1 MMSNSVNNLED
12 QQLVENI
19 KKDKKTE
26 DCLQELIGRHTGIYL
41 DIVNKYTQNGN
52 TTNKLDLIDEKDYNI
67 YQAALKYKSD
77 KGTKFPTFLGNE
89 TKWICLNKYNKQKK
103 EPQLSIEDI
112 KETEI
117 VNSRFS
123 AKSDNIKKEDLEV
136 FSEAIK
142 FSKNHKDKRVE
153 KIFEMRYI
161 TGEKNKV
168 MPWKKISEELNM
180 SIQGCIN
187 IHNSAVEK
195 FKIELKDKD
204 YV

>member
-1 MMSNSVNNLED
+1 MKSKPVNNLED
-12 QQLVENI
+12 LQLVDNI
-19 KKDKKTE
+19 KKDTKTE

-41 DIVNKYTQNGN
+41 DIVNKYTLNGN
-52 TTNKLDLIDEKDYNI
+52 TTNRLDLIDEKDYNI
-67 YQAALKYKSD
+67 YQAALKYEGD
-77 KGTKFPTFLGNE
+77 RGTKFPTFLGNE
-89 TKWICLNKYNKQKK
+89 TKWICLNKFNKRKRD
-103 EPQLSIEDI
+103 PQLSIDDVKESDI
-112 KETEI
+112 LHPKKE
-117 VNSRFS
+117 
-123 AKSDNIKKEDLEV
+123 KIKKEDLEV

-142 FSKNHKDKRVE
+142 LSKVHKDKRVE

>member
-1 MMSNSVNNLED
+1 MMFNPINNLED
-12 QQLVENI
+12 FQLVENI
-19 KKDKKTE
+19 KTNKKAETS
-26 DCLQELIGRHTGIYL
+26 LQELIGRHTGIYL

-77 KGTKFPTFLGNE
+77 RGTKFPTFLGNE
-89 TKWICLNKYNKQKK
+89 TKWICLNKYNKKKK

-112 KETEI
+112 KEVDILNTKNE
-117 VNSRFS
+117 
-123 AKSDNIKKEDLEV
+123 KIKKEDLEV
-136 FSEAIK
+136 FTEAIK
-142 FSKNHKDKRVE
+142 FSKKHKDKRVE

>member
-1 MMSNSVNNLED
+1 MKLKPVNSLED
-12 QQLVENI
+12 LQLVDNI
-19 KKDKKTE
+19 KKDTKTE
-26 DCLQELIGRHTGIYL
+26 DCLHELIGRHTGIYL
-41 DIVNKYTQNGN
+41 DMVNKYTLNGN
-52 TTNKLDLIDEKDYNI
+52 TTNRLDLIDEKDYNI
-67 YQAALKYKSD
+67 YQAALKYEGD
-77 KGTKFPTFLGNE
+77 RGTKFPTFLGNE
-89 TKWICLNKYNKQKK
+89 TKWICLNKFNKRKRD
-103 EPQLSIEDI
+103 PQLSIDDVKESDI
-112 KETEI
+112 LHPKKE
-117 VNSRFS
+117 
-123 AKSDNIKKEDLEV
+123 KIKKEDLEV

-142 FSKNHKDKRVE
+142 LSKVHKDKRVE

>member
-1 MMSNSVNNLED
+1 MSNIINELQDNE
-12 QQLVENI
+12 LVKNI
-19 KKDKKTE
+19 KNDKKAE
-26 DCLQELIGRHTGIYL
+26 DSLQELIGRHTGIYL
-41 DIVNKYTQNGN
+41 DIVNKYTKNGN
-52 TTNKLDLIDEKDYNI
+52 STNKLDLIDEKDYNI
-67 YQAALKYKSD
+67 YQAALKYKDD

-89 TKWICLNKYNKQKK
+89 TKWICLNKHNKKKK

-112 KETEI
+112 KESDILENKHSKVSSEELEI
-117 VNSRFS
+117 
-123 AKSDNIKKEDLEV
+123 

-142 FSKNHKDKRVE
+142 FSKSHQDERVE

-187 IHNSAVEK
+187 IHNSAIEK
-195 FKIELKDKD
+195 FKIELKDKN

>member
-1 MMSNSVNNLED
+1 MSNIINELQDNE
-12 QQLVENI
+12 LVKDI
-19 KKDKKTE
+19 KNDKKAE
-26 DCLQELIGRHTGIYL
+26 DSLQELIGRHTGIYL
-41 DIVNKYTQNGN
+41 DIVNKYTKNGN
-52 TTNKLDLIDEKDYNI
+52 STNKLDLIDEKDYNI
-67 YQAALKYKSD
+67 YQAALKYKDD

-89 TKWICLNKYNKQKK
+89 TKWICLNKHNKKKK

-112 KETEI
+112 KESDILENKHSKVSSEELEI
-117 VNSRFS
+117 
-123 AKSDNIKKEDLEV
+123 

-142 FSKNHKDKRVE
+142 FSKNHQDERVE

-187 IHNSAVEK
+187 IHNSAIEK
-195 FKIELKDKD
+195 FKIELKDKN

>member
-1 MMSNSVNNLED
+1 MTSKPINNLED
-12 QQLVENI
+12 FQLVENI
-19 KKDKKTE
+19 KENKKTE
-26 DCLQELIGRHTGIYL
+26 DSLQELIGRHTGIYL

-52 TTNKLDLIDEKDYNI
+52 LTNKLDLIDEKDYNI

-77 KGTKFPTFLGNE
+77 RGTKFPTFLGNE
-89 TKWICLNKYNKQKK
+89 TKWICLNKYNKRKK
-103 EPQLSIEDI
+103 EPQVSIDDI
-112 KETEI
+112 KEIDILNTKNEKI
-117 VNSRFS
+117 N
-123 AKSDNIKKEDLEV
+123 KEDFEV

-142 FSKNHKDKRVE
+142 FSKEHKDKRVE

-168 MPWKKISEELNM
+168 MPWKKISEKLDM

>member
-1 MMSNSVNNLED
+1 MSSLINKLQDSE
-12 QQLVENI
+12 LVSNI
-19 KKDKKTE
+19 KNNQKAE

-67 YQAALKYKSD
+67 YQAALKYKDD

-89 TKWICLNKYNKQKK
+89 TKWICLNKHNKKKK
-103 EPQLSIEDI
+103 EPQLIIEDI
-112 KETEI
+112 KESDILEDKNVKI
-117 VNSRFS
+117 
-123 AKSDNIKKEDLEV
+123 KSEDLEI

-153 KIFEMRYI
+153 KIFDMRYI
-161 TGEKNKV
+161 TGERNRV

-187 IHNSAVEK
+187 IHNSAIDK

>member
-1 MMSNSVNNLED
+1 MSNSVNNLED

-89 TKWICLNKYNKQKK
+89 TKWICLNKYNKKKK

-117 VNSRFS
+117 LST
-123 AKSDNIKKEDLEV
+123 KSNNLKKEDLEV

-142 FSKNHKDKRVE
+142 FSRNHKDKRVE

-161 TGEKNKV
+161 TGEKNRV
-168 MPWKKISEELNM
+168 MPWKKISEELDM

>member
-1 MMSNSVNNLED
+1 MKSKLVNNLED
-12 QQLVENI
+12 LQLVDNI

-41 DIVNKYTQNGN
+41 DIVNKYTLNGN
-52 TTNKLDLIDEKDYNI
+52 TTNRLDLIDEKDYNI
-67 YQAALKYKSD
+67 YQAALKYEGD
-77 KGTKFPTFLGNE
+77 RGTKFPTFLGNE
-89 TKWICLNKYNKQKK
+89 TKWICLNKFNKRKRD
-103 EPQLSIEDI
+103 PQLSIDDV
-112 KETEI
+112 KE
-117 VNSRFS
+117 
-123 AKSDNIKKEDLEV
+123 SDMIQTKKEKIKKEDLEV

-142 FSKNHKDKRVE
+142 LSKVHKDKRVE

>member
-1 MMSNSVNNLED
+1 MSNIINELQDNE
-12 QQLVENI
+12 LVKNI
-19 KKDKKTE
+19 KNDKKAE
-26 DCLQELIGRHTGIYL
+26 DSLQELIGRHTGIYL
-41 DIVNKYTQNGN
+41 DIVNKYTKNGN
-52 TTNKLDLIDEKDYNI
+52 STNKLDLIDEKDYNI
-67 YQAALKYKSD
+67 YQAALKYKDD

-89 TKWICLNKYNKQKK
+89 TKWICLNKHNKKKK

-112 KETEI
+112 KESDILENKHSKVSSEELEI
-117 VNSRFS
+117 
-123 AKSDNIKKEDLEV
+123 

-142 FSKNHKDKRVE
+142 FSKNHQDERVE

-187 IHNSAVEK
+187 IHNSAIEK
-195 FKIELKDKD
+195 FKIELKDKN

>member
-1 MMSNSVNNLED
+1 MKSKPVNNLED
-12 QQLVENI
+12 LQLVDNI
-19 KKDKKTE
+19 KKDTKTE

-41 DIVNKYTQNGN
+41 DIVNKYTLNGN
-52 TTNKLDLIDEKDYNI
+52 TTNRLDLIEEKDYNI

-77 KGTKFPTFLGNE
+77 RGTKFPTFLGNE
-89 TKWICLNKYNKQKK
+89 TKWICLNKYNKKKK
-103 EPQLSIEDI
+103 EPQISIEDI
-112 KETEI
+112 KETDILNTKNE
-117 VNSRFS
+117 
-123 AKSDNIKKEDLEV
+123 KIKKEDLEV

-142 FSKNHKDKRVE
+142 FSKKHKDKRVE

-168 MPWKKISEELNM
+168 MPWKKISEELDM

-195 FKIELKDKD
+195 FKIELKDKN

>member
-1 MMSNSVNNLED
+1 MSNIINELQDNE
-12 QQLVENI
+12 LVKNI
-19 KKDKKTE
+19 KNDKKAE
-26 DCLQELIGRHTGIYL
+26 DSLQELIGRHTGIYL
-41 DIVNKYTQNGN
+41 DIVNKYTKNGN
-52 TTNKLDLIDEKDYNI
+52 STNKLDLIDEKDYNI
-67 YQAALKYKSD
+67 YQAALKYKDD

-89 TKWICLNKYNKQKK
+89 TKWICLNKHNKKKK

-112 KETEI
+112 KESDILENKHSKVSSEELEI
-117 VNSRFS
+117 
-123 AKSDNIKKEDLEV
+123 

-142 FSKNHKDKRVE
+142 FSKNHQDERVE

-187 IHNSAVEK
+187 IHNSAIEK

>member
-1 MMSNSVNNLED
+1 MKSEPIKILED
-12 QQLVENI
+12 LQLVDNI
-19 KKDKKTE
+19 KKDTKIE
-26 DCLQELIGRHTGIYL
+26 DSLQELIGRHTGIYL
-41 DIVNKYTQNGN
+41 DIVNKYTRNGN
-52 TTNKLDLIDEKDYNI
+52 QTNRLDLIDEKDYNI
-67 YQAALKYKSD
+67 YQAALKYEGD
-77 KGTKFPTFLGNE
+77 RGTKFPTFLGNK
-89 TKWICLNKYNKQKK
+89 TKWICLNKFNKRKRD
-103 EPQLSIEDI
+103 PQLSIDDI
-112 KETEI
+112 RESDILRPKKE
-117 VNSRFS
+117 
-123 AKSDNIKKEDLEV
+123 KLKKEDLEV

-142 FSKNHKDKRVE
+142 LSKTHKDKRVE

>member
-1 MMSNSVNNLED
+1 MSNIINELQDNE
-12 QQLVENI
+12 LVKNI
-19 KKDKKTE
+19 KNDKKAE
-26 DCLQELIGRHTGIYL
+26 DSLQELIVRHTGIYL
-41 DIVNKYTQNGN
+41 DIVNKYTKNGN
-52 TTNKLDLIDEKDYNI
+52 STNKLDLIDEKDYNI
-67 YQAALKYKSD
+67 YQAALKYKDD

-89 TKWICLNKYNKQKK
+89 TKWICLNKHNKKKK

-112 KETEI
+112 KESDILENKHSKVSSEELEI
-117 VNSRFS
+117 
-123 AKSDNIKKEDLEV
+123 

-142 FSKNHKDKRVE
+142 FSKNHQDERVE

-187 IHNSAVEK
+187 IHNSAIEK
-195 FKIELKDKD
+195 FKIELKDKN

>member
-1 MMSNSVNNLED
+1 MTFNPINNLED
-12 QQLVENI
+12 FQLVENI
-19 KKDKKTE
+19 KTNKKAETS
-26 DCLQELIGRHTGIYL
+26 LQELIGRHTGIYL

-77 KGTKFPTFLGNE
+77 RGTKFPTFLGNE
-89 TKWICLNKYNKQKK
+89 TKWICLNKYNKKKK

-112 KETEI
+112 KEVDILNTKNE
-117 VNSRFS
+117 
-123 AKSDNIKKEDLEV
+123 KIKKEDLEV
-136 FSEAIK
+136 FTEAIK
-142 FSKNHKDKRVE
+142 FSKKHKDKRVE

>member
-1 MMSNSVNNLED
+1 MKSRPVNNLED
-12 QQLVENI
+12 LQLVDNI

-41 DIVNKYTQNGN
+41 DIVNKYTLNGN
-52 TTNKLDLIDEKDYNI
+52 TTNRLDLIDEKDYNI
-67 YQAALKYKSD
+67 YQAALKYEGD
-77 KGTKFPTFLGNE
+77 RGTKFPTFLGNE
-89 TKWICLNKYNKQKK
+89 TKWICLNKFNKRKRD
-103 EPQLSIEDI
+103 PQLSIDDVKESDI
-112 KETEI
+112 LHPKKE
-117 VNSRFS
+117 
-123 AKSDNIKKEDLEV
+123 KIKKEDLEV

-142 FSKNHKDKRVE
+142 LSKVHKDKRVE

>member
-1 MMSNSVNNLED
+1 MSSLINKLQDSE
-12 QQLVENI
+12 LVSNI
-19 KKDKKTE
+19 KNNQKAE

-67 YQAALKYKSD
+67 YQAALKYKDD

-89 TKWICLNKYNKQKK
+89 TKWICLNKHNKNKK

-112 KETEI
+112 KESDILEDKNVKI
-117 VNSRFS
+117 
-123 AKSDNIKKEDLEV
+123 KSEDLEI

-161 TGEKNKV
+161 TGERNRV

-187 IHNSAVEK
+187 IHNSEIEK

>member
-1 MMSNSVNNLED
+1 MTFNPINNLED
-12 QQLVENI
+12 FQLVENI
-19 KKDKKTE
+19 KTNKKAETS
-26 DCLQELIGRHTGIYL
+26 LQELIGRHTGIYL

-77 KGTKFPTFLGNE
+77 RGTKFPTFLGNE
-89 TKWICLNKYNKQKK
+89 TKWICLNKYNKKKK

-112 KETEI
+112 KEADILNTKNE
-117 VNSRFS
+117 
-123 AKSDNIKKEDLEV
+123 KIKKEDLEV
-136 FSEAIK
+136 FTEAIK
-142 FSKNHKDKRVE
+142 FSKKHKDKRVE

-168 MPWKKISEELNM
+168 MPWKKISEELDM

-187 IHNSAVEK
+187 IHNSAIEK
-195 FKIELKDKD
+195 FKIELKNKD

>member
-1 MMSNSVNNLED
+1 MKSKPVNNLED
-12 QQLVENI
+12 LQLVDNI
-19 KKDKKTE
+19 KRDTKTE

-41 DIVNKYTQNGN
+41 NIVNKYTLNGN
-52 TTNKLDLIDEKDYNI
+52 TTNRLDLIEEKDYNI

-77 KGTKFPTFLGNE
+77 RGTKFPTFLGNE
-89 TKWICLNKYNKQKK
+89 TKWICLNKYNKKKK
-103 EPQLSIEDI
+103 EPQLSIDDVKESDI
-112 KETEI
+112 LHPKKE
-117 VNSRFS
+117 
-123 AKSDNIKKEDLEV
+123 KIKKEDLEV

-142 FSKNHKDKRVE
+142 LSKVHKDKRVE

>member
-1 MMSNSVNNLED
+1 MKSKPVNNLED
-12 QQLVENI
+12 LQLVDNI
-19 KKDKKTE
+19 KKDTKTE

-41 DIVNKYTQNGN
+41 DIVNKYTLNGN
-52 TTNKLDLIDEKDYNI
+52 TTNRLDLIDEKDYNI
-67 YQAALKYKSD
+67 YQAALKYEGD
-77 KGTKFPTFLGNE
+77 RGTKFPTFLGNE
-89 TKWICLNKYNKQKK
+89 TKWICFNKFNKTKK
-103 EPQLSIEDI
+103 DPQLSIDDVRESDI
-112 KETEI
+112 LHPKKE
-117 VNSRFS
+117 
-123 AKSDNIKKEDLEV
+123 KIKKEDLEV

-142 FSKNHKDKRVE
+142 LSKTHKDKRVE

-168 MPWKKISEELNM
+168 MPWKKISEELDM

-187 IHNSAVEK
+187 IHNSVVEK

>member
-1 MMSNSVNNLED
+1 MSSLINKLQDSE
-12 QQLVENI
+12 LVSNI
-19 KKDKKTE
+19 KNNQKAE

-67 YQAALKYKSD
+67 YQAALKYKDD

-89 TKWICLNKYNKQKK
+89 TKWICLNKHNKKKK

-112 KETEI
+112 KESDILEDKNVKI
-117 VNSRFS
+117 
-123 AKSDNIKKEDLEV
+123 KSEDLEI

-161 TGEKNKV
+161 TGEKNKG

-187 IHNSAVEK
+187 IHNSAIEK

>member
-1 MMSNSVNNLED
+1 MKSEKINNLED
-12 QQLVENI
+12 YQLVNNI
-19 KKDKKTE
+19 QEDKE
-26 DCLQELIGRHTGIYL
+26 ADFSLQELIDRHTGIYL
-41 DIVNKYTQNGN
+41 DIVNKYTQSAS

-89 TKWICLNKYNKQKK
+89 TKWICLNRNNKRKK
-103 EPQLSIEDI
+103 ESQVNIDDI
-112 KETEI
+112 KETDILRSKNEK
-117 VNSRFS
+117 FQ
-123 AKSDNIKKEDLEV
+123 KEDFEI

-142 FSKNHKDKRVE
+142 FSKKHKDKRVE

-168 MPWKKISEELNM
+168 MPWKKISEELEM

-187 IHNSAVEK
+187 IHNCAIEK

>member
-1 MMSNSVNNLED
+1 MSNSINNLED

-19 KKDKKTE
+19 KKNKKTE

-41 DIVNKYTQNGN
+41 DIVNKYTLNGN
-52 TTNKLDLIDEKDYNI
+52 TTNRLDLIDEKDYNI
-67 YQAALKYKSD
+67 YQAGLKYKSD

-142 FSKNHKDKRVE
+142 FSRNHKDKRVE

-168 MPWKKISEELNM
+168 MPWKKISEELDM

>member
-1 MMSNSVNNLED
+1 MMFNPINNLED
-12 QQLVENI
+12 FQLVENI
-19 KKDKKTE
+19 KTNKKAETS
-26 DCLQELIGRHTGIYL
+26 LQELIGRHTGIYL

-77 KGTKFPTFLGNE
+77 RGTKFPTFLGNE
-89 TKWICLNKYNKQKK
+89 TKWICLNKYNKKKK

-112 KETEI
+112 KEVDILNTKNE
-117 VNSRFS
+117 
-123 AKSDNIKKEDLEV
+123 KIKKEDLEV
-136 FSEAIK
+136 FTEAIK
-142 FSKNHKDKRVE
+142 FSKKHKDKRVE

-168 MPWKKISEELNM
+168 MPWKKISEELDM

-187 IHNSAVEK
+187 IHNSAIEK
-195 FKIELKDKD
+195 FEIELKDKD